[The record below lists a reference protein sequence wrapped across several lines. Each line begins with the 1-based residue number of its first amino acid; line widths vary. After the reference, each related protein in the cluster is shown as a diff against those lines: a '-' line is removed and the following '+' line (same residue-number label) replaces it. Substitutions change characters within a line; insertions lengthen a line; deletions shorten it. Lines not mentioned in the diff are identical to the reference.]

1 MTYFTVIECCVIYL
15 AVATIPVSSKTCEGQ
30 HEIYIDCPAGQC
42 NPKTCD
48 DLVNPPGCPG
58 IIPPCPGGCVCDT
71 GYLRNENG
79 TCIPEDQCS
88 MICTKKHER
97 YIGCLAGQCNPKTC
111 EDLDTSI
118 PCPFVD
124 GPCPGGCMCE
134 EGYLR
139 KDGECIKIEDCP
151 PKPCRGNQTWLSPC
165 NAPCPYPRCP
175 TDNQPP
181 QPCTELQPCYPG
193 CQCKSGYKRNLDEH
207 CILAS
212 DCPDQCT
219 KPHEN
224 WTKCY
229 IGVCAPIRCGDLG
242 KPIGCPSIA
251 PPCAGG
257 CICEHGFVRNE
268 KGDCIDAKTCPNCGG
283 DPNAEPGCGNPCRP
297 TCANPA
303 GTPAA
308 ECTTFCEFN
317 ACDCKEG
324 YILNTDVDPPRCV
337 YPKDCKNQAVH

>member
-1 MTYFTVIECCVIYL
+1 MIKLFKFVVPTDLLTVQDASDIMARFVYLLCVII
-15 AVATIPVSSKTCEGQ
+15 AVVTATAP
-30 HEIYIDCPAGQC
+30 D
-42 NPKTCD
+42 
-48 DLVNPPGCPG
+48 
-58 IIPPCPGGCVCDT
+58 
-71 GYLRNENG
+71 EN
-79 TCIPEDQCS
+79 
-88 MICTKKHER
+88 
-97 YIGCLAGQCNPKTC
+97 
-111 EDLDTSI
+111 
-118 PCPFVD
+118 
-124 GPCPGGCMCE
+124 
-134 EGYLR
+134 
-139 KDGECIKIEDCP
+139 
-151 PKPCRGNQTWLSPC
+151 
-165 NAPCPYPRCP
+165 
-175 TDNQPP
+175 
-181 QPCTELQPCYPG
+181 
-193 CQCKSGYKRNLDEH
+193 
-207 CILAS
+207 
-212 DCPDQCT
+212 PDQCT